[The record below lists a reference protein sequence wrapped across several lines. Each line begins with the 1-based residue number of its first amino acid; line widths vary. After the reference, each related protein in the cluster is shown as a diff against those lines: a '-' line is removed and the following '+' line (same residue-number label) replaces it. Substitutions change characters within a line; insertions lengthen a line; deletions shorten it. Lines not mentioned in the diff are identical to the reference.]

1 MSKQDSPMDPH
12 LRRAVQGVR
21 RQAPEAQKQD
31 LVRHLR
37 QLDGRKV
44 SLWDR
49 ILLIVERRWPEL
61 RLPVYGLSFASFLV
75 VVAVGLISFSA
86 AGIDAPE
93 VDDIE
98 FPGSSAVV
106 IEGSGSPTTLI
117 WLSDADWDDVEAD
130 DDPSE
135 VEEVEEVDA
144 GEEVED
150 KDI

>member
-1 MSKQDSPMDPH
+1 MSNKDSPLEPR
-12 LRRAVQGVR
+12 LERAVQGLR

-31 LVRHLR
+31 LLRHLR
-37 QLDGRKV
+37 ELDGRKV
-44 SLWDR
+44 SIWDR
-49 ILLIVERRWPEL
+49 VMLIVERRWPEW
-61 RLPVYGLSFASFLV
+61 RLPVYGLSFASVLV

-117 WLSDADWDDVEAD
+117 WLSDADWDDVEED
-130 DDPSE
+130 DDPSA
-135 VEEVEEVDA
+135 VEEVEEIDDSEA
-144 GEEVED
+144 VED